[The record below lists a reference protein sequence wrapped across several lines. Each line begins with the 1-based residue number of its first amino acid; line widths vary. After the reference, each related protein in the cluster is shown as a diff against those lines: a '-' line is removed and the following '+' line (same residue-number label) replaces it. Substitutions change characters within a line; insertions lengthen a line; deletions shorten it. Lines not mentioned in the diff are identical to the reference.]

1 MAYSYSEIRALV
13 ELFKVIPEEVHLVED
28 HLYDFSRC
36 IKRGF
41 LVTYCGGTAIAT
53 KIPATVFNAIDVV
66 CGNDPRANNQT
77 FHKSFSTVRDASLE
91 QLIRDQLTNY
101 FFSYGMELRG
111 SQALNYVPVEELNLP
126 EGLVPFD
133 KLVIIR
139 TLRNPEIIE
148 IINDYARSAVS
159 PSSQQVECFRH
170 LIKYVTIPVTEI
182 KSREFQCLKFDF
194 DGTVP
199 EDPEMLLRYLV
210 YSTTSSTLL
219 IKNEELIHAIKA
231 NSKPSLGRDN
241 KRAYKILS
249 KANLAELASIFFRYK
264 PIFLAYKTWAGCA
277 PIINRIRRLAEKY
290 HQPQSDVTIKN
301 FTTLARERRGED
313 MAAIISRA
321 SNRELIKLLNALQ
334 VRVFNPENGPIP
346 GVFNIRNGRTY
357 VRRDGINGVSSID
370 AESYNFAYIII
381 VGELIRRFYPILKN
395 KKFYIPRY
403 IDYAIPVSEKQ
414 FVGNIPWGSSINL
427 ANYGDTAFTVG
438 IQWFDHNGIRTDI
451 DLHLSSIDKHF
462 GWNGSWREGSDIL
475 YTGDQTS
482 AHFPHGAA
490 EAYWFAPQDSS
501 YLLFANLYWPRELK
515 GCKYKL
521 FFTHQNPKGQEGNY
535 TYDATKSFFPPI
547 PLEFTVSPG
556 MNIGMFY
563 GRNFYFYGG
572 VVSNGIVPKKNN
584 EDLIKGLE
592 IKFKTSLTM
601 KSFLCMMGAKVFGVI
616 PEDSDDFID
625 LSPEALTASTLLDI
639 VDGKI

>member
-1 MAYSYSEIRALV
+1 MSYTNNEIRALV
-13 ELFKVIPEEVHLVED
+13 ELFKVVPEEIHLAED

-36 IKRGF
+36 IKKGF
-41 LVTYCGGTAIAT
+41 LVTFCGGTEIAR
-53 KIPATVFNAIDVV
+53 KIPASVFNTIDAIY
-66 CGNDPRANNQT
+66 GNDTEANNQT
-77 FHKSFSTVRDASLE
+77 FHKSFSTVRNANLE
-91 QLIRDQLTNY
+91 QLIRDQLINY
-101 FFSYGMELRG
+101 FFSYDMELRG
-111 SQALNYVPVEELNLP
+111 SRALNYVPVEELNLP
-126 EGLVPFD
+126 EGLIPFD
-133 KLVIIR
+133 KLVIVR
-139 TLRNPEIIE
+139 TLRNPEIVE

-159 PSSQQVECFRH
+159 PSPQQVECFRH

-210 YSTTSSTLL
+210 YSTTKSTLL
-219 IKNEELIHAIKA
+219 IKNKELIYAIKM
-231 NSKPSLGRDN
+231 NGKPLYGRDD

-264 PIFLAYKTWAGCA
+264 PIFLAYKTWTGCA

-290 HQPQSDVTIKN
+290 HRPQSDVTIKN
-301 FTTLARERRGED
+301 FTTLVLERRAED
-313 MAAIISRA
+313 IAAIINRA

-357 VRRDGINGVSSID
+357 VRNDGIKKVSLINAD
-370 AESYNFAYIII
+370 SYGYAYETII
-381 VGELIRRFYPILKN
+381 VELIKRFYPILGN

-427 ANYGDTAFTVG
+427 ANYSDTAFTAG

-451 DLHLSSIDKHF
+451 DLHLSSIDRHF
-462 GWNGSWREGSDIL
+462 GWNGSWREDSDIL

-482 AHFPHGAA
+482 AHLPHGAA
-490 EAYWFAPQDSS
+490 EAYWFAPQDSC
-501 YLLFANLYWPRELK
+501 YLLSANLYWPRAHK
-515 GCKYKL
+515 GYKYKL
-521 FFTHQNPKGQEGNY
+521 FFTHQNPNGQEGKY

-547 PLEFTVSPG
+547 PLEFTVSPE
-556 MNIGMFY
+556 MSIGMFC

-572 VVSNGIVPKKNN
+572 VVNNSVVPKKNN
-584 EDLIKGLE
+584 KDLIKGLE
-592 IKFKTSLTM
+592 IKLKTNLTM
-601 KSFLCMMGAKVFGVI
+601 KSFLCMMGAKVFSVI